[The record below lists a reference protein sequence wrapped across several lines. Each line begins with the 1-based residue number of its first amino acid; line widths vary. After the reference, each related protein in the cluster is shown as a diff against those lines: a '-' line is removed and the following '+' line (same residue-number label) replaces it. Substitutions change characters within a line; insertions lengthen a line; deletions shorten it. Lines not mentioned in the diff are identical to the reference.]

1 MECIRRKTDHFRQ
14 RPELYR
20 RNPGHARAA
29 HDEAAATVSAARTQA
44 EKVRRESDRELQAA
58 TSRRDAITAQLANV
72 RQMLATLGGAS
83 ADPLEALAAPVE
95 VAPESEPVN

>member
-1 MECIRRKTDHFRQ
+1 MTT
-14 RPELYR
+14 
-20 RNPGHARAA
+20 AA
-29 HDEAAATVSAARTQA
+29 
-44 EKVRRESDRELQAA
+44 
-58 TSRRDAITAQLANV
+58 AITAQLANV